1 MIAVD
6 IEQQLG
12 TFRLSV
18 QFRAD
23 VPIVGLFGRSGS
35 GKTSVINAIAGITRP
50 ARGSIHINGMCLFDS
65 ARGVDLAPE
74 ARRIAYVFQDSLLF
88 PHLDVR
94 TNLLYGHRLR
104 APDERFIALD
114 KVVDLLGLDALLERR
129 TNALSGGERQR
140 VAIGRALLAQPRI
153 LLLDEPLASLDVSR
167 KAEILAYIERL
178 RDELHIPMVYVSH
191 SVAEITRLTDT
202 TVILAD
208 GKCLAVGATED
219 VMSRADLKPATGRDE
234 AGTLIETHVAAHE
247 DDEALTKLSFDG
259 GTLVVPRLDAAIGE
273 RVRVRVRARD
283 VSVALTRPADIS
295 ILNILPGRIVAID
308 NGSGPFVDVR
318 IAVGNAGTAG
328 TGSTGGTGVTTT
340 LIARITRRSLHALAL
355 QPGRELFALIKAVS
369 FDQRSVGFA

>member
-6 IEQQLG
+6 IEQRLG

-18 QFRAD
+18 KFRAD

-35 GKTSVINAIAGITRP
+35 GKTSVINAIAGISRP
-50 ARGSIHINGMCLFDS
+50 ERGSIHINDMCLFDS
-65 ARGVDLAPE
+65 AHGIDLPPE

-104 APDERFIALD
+104 APDERFIAPD
-114 KVVDLLGLDALLERR
+114 KVIALLGLDTLLDRR
-129 TNALSGGERQR
+129 TNALSGGEKQR

-153 LLLDEPLASLDVSR
+153 LLLDEPLASLDTPR
-167 KAEILAYIERL
+167 KSEILAYIERL

-208 GKCLAVGATED
+208 GKCLAFGSTED

-234 AGTLIETHVAAHE
+234 AGTLVETHVAAHDAAE
-247 DDEALTKLSFDG
+247 SLTMLAFDG
-259 GTLVVPRLDAAIGE
+259 ITLAVPQLDATAGE
-273 RVRVRVRARD
+273 RVRVRIRARD
-283 VSVALTRPADIS
+283 VSVALVRPADIS
-295 ILNILPGRIVAID
+295 ILNILPGRIVAIE
-308 NGSGPFVDVR
+308 NGDGPFVDVR
-318 IAVGNAGTAG
+318 IAVG
-328 TGSTGGTGVTTT
+328 TGATT

-355 QPGRELFALIKAVS
+355 QPGRELFALVKAVS

>member
-35 GKTSVINAIAGITRP
+35 GKTSVINAIAGITTP
-50 ARGSIHINGMCLFDS
+50 ERGSIHINDMCLFDS
-65 ARGVDLAPE
+65 TRGIDLAPE

-104 APDERFIALD
+104 AADERFIALD

-129 TNALSGGERQR
+129 TNALSGGEKQR

-153 LLLDEPLASLDVSR
+153 MLLDEPLASLDASR

-202 TVILAD
+202 AVILSE
-208 GKCLAVGATED
+208 GKCLAAGATED
-219 VMSRADLKPATGRDE
+219 VMGRADLKPATGRDE
-234 AGTLIETHVAAHE
+234 AGALVETHVAAHE
-247 DDEALTKLSFDG
+247 DADGLTKLSFDG
-259 GTLVVPRLDAAIGE
+259 GTLVVPRLDSAIGE
-273 RVRVRVRARD
+273 RVRVRIRARD

-295 ILNILPGRIVAID
+295 ILNILPGRVVAVD
-308 NGSGPFVDVR
+308 NGNGPTVDVG
-318 IAVGNAGTAG
+318 IAVG
-328 TGSTGGTGVTTT
+328 STT
-340 LIARITRRSLHALAL
+340 LIARITRRSLHALRL
-355 QPGRELFALIKAVS
+355 EVGRELFALVKTVS